1 MIHRM
6 KVILVR
12 SRAIDPSI
20 QKYAESLAHAGF
32 DVTLLLWD
40 RKNQIPSGNSK
51 NYAIH
56 CFKLDAPYDSLSVI
70 LYHPLWMM
78 YEFIFLIKNSADVIH
93 ACDLDTLYPAILAK
107 FIKKSYLCYTIFD
120 FYSENLPSIVP
131 DLLKKII
138 AYLEKAGIQFTDVL
152 FLVDEA
158 RIPQIKGA
166 KIKKIEYIYNTPQEK
181 VNSGKIPELNKKND
195 EVIIFYAGSL
205 DSERVRSIKMI
216 IEAVRD
222 IKDIKLIVAGTGQD
236 QNIIE
241 KIAAN
246 PGNNIEYLGW
256 ISYEEVISFTYKS
269 DILFAFYDP
278 SLPNNR
284 LASPN
289 KLFEAMMCSKPII
302 VNNCTSM
309 ADIVSDEKNGFVVPY
324 GDIAQIKEAIINLI
338 NDPSLREKLGENGR
352 KAYVQK
358 YSWKIME
365 KRLVTAYK
373 NL

>member
-1 MIHRM
+1 M

-40 RKNQIPSGNSK
+40 RKNQISSGNSK

-138 AYLEKAGIQFTDVL
+138 AYIEKVGIQFTDVL

-181 VNSGKIPELNKKND
+181 VNSGKIPELNKKNG
-195 EVIIFYAGSL
+195 EIIIFYAGSL

-216 IEAVRD
+216 IEAVSD
-222 IKDIKLIVAGTGQD
+222 IEDIKLIVAGTGQD

-256 ISYEEVISFTYKS
+256 ISYEDVINFTYKS

-309 ADIVSDEKNGFVVPY
+309 ADIVSDEKNGFIVPY

>member
-222 IKDIKLIVAGTGQD
+222 IEDIKLIVAGTGQD

>member
-1 MIHRM
+1 M

-181 VNSGKIPELNKKND
+181 VNSGKIPELNKKNG
-195 EVIIFYAGSL
+195 EIIIFYAGSL